1 MRIREIVRL
10 GGRMLGAE
18 KKRSAL
24 MMGVVA
30 VLFTLALVLNMG
42 VAGLRRNYLAQAGW
56 ATEGRVV
63 VAATAVGTGEVE
75 LVAGDE
81 QGDLAVPTV
90 GVSEATARQAEEMAA
105 QMRADLERWGAEVEP
120 GLVVPEALAAE
131 VQAWQ
136 TAPLIAVPESWLA
149 EAVEANPR
157 SAPAGSWPV
166 LMTKVRAQAI
176 LDTTWPDTT
185 RTPEQ
190 KQRNLAE
197 FRAAVVGQTLTQD
210 EMRYF
215 VIGLA
220 PVGFGINNWSYQGVE
235 RMNQSAFN
243 LLLEML
249 TVTEGEMLVLD
260 DGDLEPTATLVTPA
274 QVETGMPETWT
285 VKLMARFPDAQ
296 SAMRY
301 AEQGQGDLGYL
312 VAEDKQYQVEVLA
325 GAEPATVMILDFVRL
340 GALGLGLVLAA
351 VAVVVVIF
359 TTIRLVDKEQENL
372 RLYYSLGATARQVRG
387 VYLVYFS
394 GLMLGAAVLALVA
407 ATVILLVYSAVQQSL
422 LGALFQAAFSLPKA
436 PTVWLWGVN
445 WETGLVNWETGLF
458 LGLMLLT
465 AGLAVLVNWQKLGA
479 RQ

>member
-1 MRIREIVRL
+1 MRAREVVRL
-10 GGRMLGAE
+10 GGRMLWAE

-24 MMGVVA
+24 VMGVVA
-30 VLFTLALVLNMG
+30 VLFALALVLNMG

-56 ATEGRVV
+56 ATEGQVV

-90 GVSEATARQAEEMAA
+90 GVSEATARQAEEMAVKM
-105 QMRADLERWGAEVEP
+105 QADLEGWGAEVEP

-131 VQAWQ
+131 VQALQ
-136 TAPLIAVPESWLA
+136 AAPLIAVPESWLA
-149 EAVEANPR
+149 GAVEVNPQM
-157 SAPAGSWPV
+157 APVGSLPV
-166 LMTKVRAQAI
+166 LMTKARAQTI
-176 LDTTWPDTT
+176 LDMTWPDTT

-190 KQRNLAE
+190 KQQNLAE
-197 FRAAVVGQTLTQD
+197 FRTAVVGQALTQS

-215 VIGLA
+215 VTGLA
-220 PVGFGINNWSYQGVE
+220 PVGFGIDNWSYKGVE
-235 RMNQSAFN
+235 RLNQSVFN

-249 TVTEGEMLVLD
+249 TVTWGEMLVLD
-260 DGDLEPTATLVTPA
+260 DGGLEPAATLVTPA
-274 QVETGMPETWT
+274 QVETGLPETW
-285 VKLMARFPDAQ
+285 VAKLVARFPDAL

-301 AEQGQGDLGYL
+301 AKQGQGDLGYL
-312 VAEDKQYQVEVLA
+312 VAEDKQYQVQVLA
-325 GAEPATVMILDFVRL
+325 GAEPATVMMLDFVRL
-340 GALGLGLVLAA
+340 GALGLGLAMAA
-351 VAVVVVIF
+351 VAAVVVVF
-359 TTIRLVDKEQENL
+359 TTIRLVDREQENL

-387 VYLVYFS
+387 IYLAYFG

-422 LGALFQAAFSLPKA
+422 LGALFQAAFSLPEA

-445 WETGLVNWETGLF
+445 WETGMF

-465 AGLAVLVNWQKLGA
+465 AGLAVLVNWRKLGA

>member
-1 MRIREIVRL
+1 MRIREVVRL
-10 GGRMLGAE
+10 GGRMLGTE
-18 KKRSAL
+18 RKRSTL
-24 MMGVVA
+24 VMGVVA

-63 VAATAVGTGEVE
+63 VAATAVGMSEVE

-90 GVSEATARQAEEMAA
+90 GVSEATARQAEEMAVK
-105 QMRADLERWGAEVEP
+105 MRADLERWGAEVKP
-120 GLVVPEALAAE
+120 GLVVPETLAAE
-131 VQAWQ
+131 VLSLQE
-136 TAPLIAVPESWLA
+136 APLVAVPESWLA
-149 EAVEANPR
+149 GAVEVNPLA
-157 SAPAGSWPV
+157 APAGSWPV
-166 LMTKVRAQAI
+166 LMTKARAQTI

-235 RMNQSAFN
+235 RINQSAFN

-260 DGDLEPTATLVTPA
+260 DGGLEPTATLVTPV

-285 VKLMARFPDAQ
+285 VKLMARFPDVQ

-325 GAEPATVMILDFVRL
+325 GAEPATVIMLDFVRL

-359 TTIRLVDKEQENL
+359 TTIRLVDREQENL

-387 VYLVYFS
+387 IYLVYFG
-394 GLMLGAAVLALVA
+394 GLMLGVAVLALVT

-422 LGALFQAAFSLPKA
+422 LGALFQAAFSLPEA
-436 PTVWLWGVN
+436 PTVWLWG
-445 WETGLVNWETGLF
+445 VNWETGLF

-465 AGLAVLVNWQKLGA
+465 AGLAVLVNWRKLDA

>member
-1 MRIREIVRL
+1 MKAREVVRL
-10 GGRMLGAE
+10 GGRMLGTE

-24 MMGVVA
+24 VIGVVA

-42 VAGLRRNYLAQAGW
+42 AAGFRRNYLAQAGW
-56 ATEGRVV
+56 ATEGQVV
-63 VAATAVGTGEVE
+63 VAATAVGTGEAE
-75 LVAGDE
+75 MAASDE
-81 QGDLAVPTV
+81 QGDLAVSAV
-90 GVSEATARQAEEMAA
+90 GVSEATARQAEERVE
-105 QMRADLERWGAEVEP
+105 QMWADLEQWGAEVEP
-120 GLVVPEALAAE
+120 GLVVPEVLAAE
-131 VQAWQ
+131 VQVLQA
-136 TAPLIAVPESWLA
+136 APLIAVPESWLA
-149 EAVEANPR
+149 GAVEVSSQA
-157 SAPAGSWPV
+157 APVGSWPV
-166 LMTKVRAQAI
+166 LMTKARAQTI
-176 LDTTWPDTT
+176 LDTTWPDAT

-197 FRAAVVGQTLTQD
+197 FRAAVVGQTLTQG

-215 VIGLA
+215 VTGLA
-220 PVGFGINNWSYQGVE
+220 PVGFGIDNWSYQGVE

-249 TVTEGEMLVLD
+249 TVTWGEMLVLD
-260 DGDLEPTATLVTPA
+260 DGGLEPTATLVTPA
-274 QVETGMPETWT
+274 QVETGLPETW
-285 VKLMARFPDAQ
+285 VAKLVARFPDAL

-312 VAEDKQYQVEVLA
+312 VAEDKQYQVQVLA
-325 GAEPATVMILDFVRL
+325 GAEPATVMMLDFVRL

-359 TTIRLVDKEQENL
+359 TTIRLVDREQENL

-387 VYLVYFS
+387 IYLVYFG
-394 GLMLGAAVLALVA
+394 GLMLGAAALALVA

-422 LGALFQAAFSLPKA
+422 LGALFQAAFSLLEA
-436 PTVWLWGVN
+436 PVVWLWGA
-445 WETGLVNWETGLF
+445 NWETGLF

-465 AGLAVLVNWQKLGA
+465 AGLAVLVNWRKLGA